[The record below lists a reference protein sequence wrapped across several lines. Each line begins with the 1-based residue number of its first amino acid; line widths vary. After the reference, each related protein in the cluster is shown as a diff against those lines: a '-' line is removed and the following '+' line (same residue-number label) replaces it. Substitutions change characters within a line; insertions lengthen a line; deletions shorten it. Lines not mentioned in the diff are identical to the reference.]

1 MVHKALE
8 DVVQSVLEQ
17 ADSPPAVLEHRY
29 RLDVFVD
36 IDSNEVAPDIRD
48 HYDGKEIGHT
58 GKIPNMRAFDI
69 EAARFHSLE
78 HRLHLPPQFVHLKRL
93 LRIAVR
99 DKDLQFRPALPVL
112 DFRAGQVTSLSINVV
127 DSVQMLTLT
136 QFQVAEQPERP
147 RLSAMPEDTEVLSYS
162 DMVMDASCVQIAQP
176 FAPDELSVCHKMVD
190 GVLTGKAH
198 ELFYEFNPFL
208 CVGVAA
214 LVQHLEHDGESH
226 PVVDDTQG
234 EDVYVGVAELPVCPV
249 QRQVVRTLD
258 WNQF

>member
-176 FAPDELSVCHKMVD
+176 SVSDELTVGHQVVD
-190 GVLTGKAH
+190 GVWAGKTN
-198 ELFYEFNPFL
+198 EPVYEPNPFAGI
-208 CVGVAA
+208 GVAT
-214 LVQHLEHDGESH
+214 LVHHLENDWESH
-226 PVVDDTQG
+226 PIVDDAKR
-234 EDVYVGVAELPVCPV
+234 EDVYVCVAELLVRPV
-249 QRQVVRTLD
+249 QSKVVRTM
-258 WNQF
+258 NRN